1 MALGNQQPFRRKRK
15 PSIAL
20 AGAGYIAVVHA
31 LAADSAGAKVTAVAS
46 AGGKSAR
53 HLAGELDAKKVSP
66 EALPA
71 GADFLIVAT
80 PPSQHAELAVQGLRA
95 GASVL
100 VEKPLA
106 TTLAE
111 ADRIVSA
118 AVSAAAAVAVAVAG
132 QSAKPGGVLRCAE
145 NLLHSPV
152 WAQAVTLRAG
162 LGPLTHLS
170 LRTLQSPPDWGHFA
184 QPLSAGGFLF
194 DLGPHA
200 LALALGLA
208 DEPVLAVSASLSTTR
223 QDGADDSAAVI
234 LRFESGLRASIEIS
248 WVSEITVW
256 EAQASSDSGVLRI
269 ELIPEVLLEHNGDS
283 VAIAL
288 RHPQADATLEQFGY
302 VDQLLDLISQDPN
315 RPGQTA
321 EQARTILEIICA
333 AYQSAGQ
340 KGIEVQLPFDGDR
353 SMTPMQLWKG

>member
-1 MALGNQQPFRRKRK
+1 MALGNHQPFRRKRK

-80 PPSQHAELAVQGLRA
+80 PPAQHAELAVQGLQA

-118 AVSAAAAVAVAVAG
+118 AAAAAAA
-132 QSAKPGGVLRCAE
+132 QSATSGGVLRCAE

-170 LRTLQSPPDWGHFA
+170 LRTLQPPPDWGHFA
-184 QPLSAGGFLF
+184 QPLSAGGVLF

-208 DEPVLAVSASLSTTR
+208 DELVLAVSASLSSTR
-223 QDGADDSAAVI
+223 QDGADDSATVD

-256 EAQASSDSGVLRI
+256 QAQASSESGVLRI
-269 ELIPEVLLEHNGDS
+269 ELIPEILLEHNGEP
-283 VAIAL
+283 VAIEL
-288 RHPQADATLEQFGY
+288 RHPQADPTLEQFGY
-302 VDQLLDLISQDPN
+302 VDQLLDLISLDPN

-340 KGIEVQLPFDGDR
+340 KGNEVQLPFGGDR

>member
-1 MALGNQQPFRRKRK
+1 MALGNHQPFRRKRK

-31 LAADSAGAKVTAVAS
+31 LAADSAGAKVTVVAS

-66 EALPA
+66 DALPA
-71 GADFLIVAT
+71 GAEFLIVAT
-80 PPSQHAELAVQGLRA
+80 PPALHAELALQGLQA

-118 AVSAAAAVAVAVAG
+118 AVSAAAATAG
-132 QSAKPGGVLRCAE
+132 QSAKSGGILRCAE

-152 WAQAVTLRAG
+152 WARAIILRAG

-170 LRTLQSPPDWGHFA
+170 LRTLQPPPDWGHFA
-184 QPLSAGGFLF
+184 EPLSAGGVLF

-208 DEPVLAVSASLSTTR
+208 DEPVLAVSASLSSTR
-223 QDGADDSAAVI
+223 QDGADDSAAVV

-256 EAQASSDSGVLRI
+256 EAQASSESGVLRI
-269 ELIPEVLLEHNGDS
+269 ELIPEILLEHNGEP

-288 RHPQADATLEQFGY
+288 RHPQADPTLEQFGY

-321 EQARTILEIICA
+321 EQARSILEIICA

-340 KGIEVQLPFDGDR
+340 EGQEVQLPFEGER
-353 SMTPMQLWKG
+353 SMTPMQIWMG

>member
-1 MALGNQQPFRRKRK
+1 MALGNHQPFRRKRK

-71 GADFLIVAT
+71 GAEFLIVAT
-80 PPSQHAELAVQGLRA
+80 PPAQHAELAVQGLQA

-106 TTLAE
+106 ATLAE

-118 AVSAAAAVAVAVAG
+118 AVSAAAAVAG
-132 QSAKPGGVLRCAE
+132 QSAKSGGILRCAE

-152 WAQAVTLRAG
+152 WARAITLRAG

-170 LRTLQSPPDWGHFA
+170 LRTLQPPPDWGHFA
-184 QPLSAGGFLF
+184 QPLSAGGVLF

-208 DEPVLAVSASLSTTR
+208 DDPVRAVSGSVSSTR
-223 QDGADDSAAVI
+223 QDGADDSATVV
-234 LRFESGLRASIEIS
+234 LRFESGLRASIKIS

-256 EAQASSDSGVLRI
+256 EAQASSESGVLRI
-269 ELIPEVLLEHNGDS
+269 ELIPEVLLEHNGEP

-321 EQARTILEIICA
+321 EQARSILEIICA
-333 AYQSAGQ
+333 AYQSASQEGN
-340 KGIEVQLPFDGDR
+340 EVQLPFDGDR

>member
-46 AGGKSAR
+46 ASGKSAR

-80 PPSQHAELAVQGLRA
+80 PPAQHAELAVQGLQA

-118 AVSAAAAVAVAVAG
+118 AVSAAAAAAG
-132 QSAKPGGVLRCAE
+132 QSAKSGGILRCAE

-184 QPLSAGGFLF
+184 QPLSAGGVLF

-208 DEPVLAVSASLSTTR
+208 DEPVLAVSASLSSTR
-223 QDGADDSAAVI
+223 QDGADDSAAVV

-340 KGIEVQLPFDGDR
+340 ESNEVQLPFDGDR
-353 SMTPMQLWKG
+353 SLTPMRLWKG